1 MRFLVC
7 KSERLELPLA
17 AHGLA
22 RDEDLAVDLGE
33 LAQNLLELCILPL
46 QLRALLTFP
55 QSRET
60 GNSVGKGKRL
70 SIFAKSWAR
79 SSSSDCMYLSPK
91 RMRFV

>member
-33 LAQNLLELCILPL
+33 LAQNLLELGVLPL
-46 QLRALLTFP
+46 QLRALLTLP
-55 QSRET
+55 QRRET
-60 GNSVGKGKRL
+60 GNSV
-70 SIFAKSWAR
+70 SIGNR
-79 SSSSDCMYLSPK
+79 
-91 RMRFV
+91 